1 MRLIPVFSNPTL
13 RVHYESNF
21 CEIGSSETGD
31 LKLKVRLPDD
41 FTANHLILVLKMKQG
56 ENFVGPNLLLFVKVI
71 KQSDNMNEVSSF
83 AIEQDDGLQQNPNS
97 MDRDLKMIKQ
107 GVDVYNEQ

>member
-21 CEIGSSETGD
+21 CEIGPNETGD
-31 LKLKVRLPDD
+31 LKLKVRLPED
-41 FTANHLILVLKMKQG
+41 FNSNHLILVLKMKQG

-71 KQSDNMNEVSSF
+71 KQRDDMSEVSSF
-83 AIEQDDGLQQNPNS
+83 AIEQEDGL
-97 MDRDLKMIKQ
+97 
-107 GVDVYNEQ
+107 

>member
-21 CEIGSSETGD
+21 CEIGTSETGD
-31 LKLKVRLPDD
+31 LKLKVRLPEN

-71 KQSDNMNEVSSF
+71 KQNNDNLEVSSF
-83 AIEQDDGLQQNPNS
+83 AIEQDDGLQQNNA
-97 MDRDLKMIKQ
+97 MERDIKLIRR
-107 GVDVYNEQ
+107 GIDVYTEQ